1 MREAPFRGRVP
12 VFIGDD
18 ITDEE
23 GFAAAQSAG
32 GAAIVVGLETQAGR
46 TSSARYGLS
55 GVREL
60 HRWLEALCDGVATK
74 THDAWPSAGRS
85 MAASSAIAPSGR

>member
-1 MREAPFRGRVP
+1 MVLELKPHRPNKRTVVEDFMAEAPFRGRAP

-23 GFAAAQSAG
+23 GFDAAQNGG
-32 GAAIVVGLETQAGR
+32 GAAIVVGLEADGGR
-46 TSSARYGLS
+46 ESVARHGLG

-60 HRWLEALCDGVATK
+60 HRWLEAL
-74 THDAWPSAGRS
+74 RERL
-85 MAASSAIAPSGR
+85 ASP